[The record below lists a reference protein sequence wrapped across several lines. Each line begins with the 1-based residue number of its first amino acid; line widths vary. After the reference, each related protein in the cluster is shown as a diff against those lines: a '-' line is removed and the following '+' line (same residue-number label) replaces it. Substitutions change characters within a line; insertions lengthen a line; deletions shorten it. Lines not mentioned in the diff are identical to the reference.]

1 MLQISREP
9 VEKVMTEDMLSAL
22 RAVIADVTEIE
33 NPYDLG
39 EHDNLFD
46 HGLTSLETVRVLL
59 AIEERFGV
67 HIPDGLL
74 TQDPQEL
81 FKNLE
86 SLAQAI
92 LASRPRQPQ
101 SVPSGMAEWHA

>member
-1 MLQISREP
+1 
-9 VEKVMTEDMLSAL
+9 MTEDMLSAL

-39 EHDNLFD
+39 QYDNLFD

-59 AIEERFGV
+59 AIEERFGIR
-67 HIPDGLL
+67 IPDTLL
-74 TQDPQEL
+74 TQDPQDL
-81 FKNLE
+81 FKSLE

-92 LASRPRQPQ
+92 L
-101 SVPSGMAEWHA
+101 SVQAERHA